1 MNGYRP
7 AGRFWGNEPT
17 LLKRNRPAPKT
28 KKGITLF
35 DIVRC
40 DAARC
45 CLGGPCARA
54 TDSRLLSP
62 GLPGATDILRVAFLY
77 SGDGLGDAVGR
88 GELNHVADAGQHDE
102 LGARHRGGQ
111 GLGMNVGRNDLVEV
125 AGDDHGRD
133 GDGSVSLRLRRH
145 ETLE

>member
-1 MNGYRP
+1 MGKRTQVAETQQ
-7 AGRFWGNEPT
+7 AGAEDE
-17 LLKRNRPAPKT
+17 
-28 KKGITLF
+28 KGITLF

-62 GLPGATDILRVAFLY
+62 GLPGATDILCVAFLY
-77 SGDGLGDAVGR
+77 SGDGPGDAVGR

-111 GLGMNVGRNDLVEV
+111 GLGMNVGGTTSSRSPVMITV
-125 AGDDHGRD
+125 GTAMAP
-133 GDGSVSLRLRRH
+133 
-145 ETLE
+145 